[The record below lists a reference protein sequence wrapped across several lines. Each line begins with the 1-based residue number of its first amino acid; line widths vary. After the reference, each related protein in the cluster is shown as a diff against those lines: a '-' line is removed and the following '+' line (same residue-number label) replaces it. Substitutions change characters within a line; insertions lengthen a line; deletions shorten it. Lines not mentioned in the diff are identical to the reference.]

1 MEQTFFMVCM
11 VLGVMAAGLIGLV
24 LLLVALD
31 KISV

>member
-11 VLGVMAAGLIGLV
+11 FLGVMSVGLIGLV

>member
-11 VLGVMAAGLIGLV
+11 VLGVMSAGLIGLV

-31 KISV
+31 